1 MIKLNKVILYLTTIS
16 FLFVISACSGTQSDR
31 QEKGIKFN
39 PRVKFFEDYLNFAS
53 IETGKTR
60 LDVFIQVPYSEIQFI
75 KTTNGFDSKYNLTV
89 SIFDEDKSKLLAE
102 KSWSEKITVKE
113 FDQTTSKTNYNLSL
127 RSFNLEP
134 AKYVLRTAFE
144 DVDSRK
150 EYAGE
155 NIINVRKMEQDFAV
169 SDVML
174 ISKQTVVEGSSK
186 IIPNVSRNVAAKKDG
201 MPFFFEIYSSIPREV
216 KIEYSVLDNG
226 KDKVYKEELT
236 KQVDSG
242 KTQIFHNIKDV
253 DLGLGNYVLATEVK
267 DSKNDL
273 TVSTIKNFVSRWV
286 GVPTSIRDLDK
297 AISQMV
303 YIATSSEI
311 DEINSAKSKE
321 EKIQKYLAYWKK
333 KDPDPQ
339 SEDNPV
345 FDEYY
350 RRVAFANENFSHY
363 IEGWRTDRGM
373 VFIILGNPN
382 NIDRHPFEYDS
393 KPYEVWEYYELN
405 KSFVFLDETGFG
417 DYRLITPLYGD
428 FFRYRN

>member
-1 MIKLNKVILYLTTIS
+1 MKSLFKIFCCLLLVTSVFAQPGKLDK
-16 FLFVISACSGTQSDR
+16 
-31 QEKGIKFN
+31 EIKFN
-39 PRVKFFEDYLNFAS
+39 PKAKFFEDYLNFAS
-53 IETGKTR
+53 TEAGKTR
-60 LDVFIQVPYSEIQFI
+60 LDVFIQVPYSEIQFV
-75 KTTNGFDSKYNLTV
+75 KTTTGFESKYNLTV
-89 SIFDEDKSKLLAE
+89 SVFDEDKENLLVE
-102 KSWSEKITVKE
+102 KSWSEKITAKE
-113 FDQTTSKTNYNLSL
+113 FDQTISKTNYNLSL

-134 AKYVLRTAFE
+134 GKYLMRSSFE

-150 EYAGE
+150 EYAVE
-155 NIINVRKMEQDFAV
+155 TVINVRKIEQEFAI
-169 SDVML
+169 SDMML
-174 ISKQTVVEGSSK
+174 ISKQTVVEGSNK

-201 MPFFFEIYSSIPREV
+201 MPFFFEVYSSMPREI

-226 KDKVYKEELT
+226 KDKVYKEEIT
-236 KQVDSG
+236 KQIDSG
-242 KTQIFHNIKDV
+242 RTQIFHNIIDV
-253 DLGLGNYVLATEVK
+253 DLGLGNYVLTVDVK
-267 DSKNDL
+267 DDKNNL
-273 TVSTIKNFVSRWV
+273 AVSTIKNFISRWM
-286 GVPTSIRDLDK
+286 GVPTSIKDLDK
-297 AISQMV
+297 AIAQMV
-303 YIATSSEI
+303 YIATSSEL
-311 DEINSAKSKE
+311 DEINDAKSKE

-339 SEDNPV
+339 SEANPV

-350 RRVAFANENFSHY
+350 RRVVFANENFSHY

-373 VFIILGNPN
+373 VFIILSAPN

>member
-1 MIKLNKVILYLTTIS
+1 MKSLFKIFCCLLLVTSVFAQPGKLDK
-16 FLFVISACSGTQSDR
+16 
-31 QEKGIKFN
+31 EIKFN
-39 PRVKFFEDYLNFAS
+39 PKAKFFEDYLNFAS
-53 IETGKTR
+53 TEAGKTR
-60 LDVFIQVPYSEIQFI
+60 LDVFIQVPYSEIQFV
-75 KTTNGFDSKYNLTV
+75 KTTTGFESKYNLTV
-89 SIFDEDKSKLLAE
+89 SVFDEDKDNLLVE
-102 KSWSEKITVKE
+102 KSWSEKITAKE
-113 FDQTTSKTNYNLSL
+113 FDQTISKTNYNLSL

-134 AKYVLRTAFE
+134 GKYLMRSSFE

-150 EYAGE
+150 EYAVE
-155 NIINVRKMEQDFAV
+155 TVINVRKIEQEFAI
-169 SDVML
+169 SDMML
-174 ISKQTVVEGSSK
+174 ISKQTVVEGSNK

-201 MPFFFEIYSSIPREV
+201 MPFFFEVYSSMPREI

-226 KDKVYKEELT
+226 KDKVYKEEIT
-236 KQVDSG
+236 KQIDSG
-242 KTQIFHNIKDV
+242 RTQIFHNIKDV
-253 DLGLGNYVLATEVK
+253 DLGLGNYILTADVK
-267 DSKNDL
+267 DDKNDL
-273 TVSTIKNFVSRWV
+273 AVSTIKNFISRWM
-286 GVPTSIRDLDK
+286 GVPTSIKDLDK
-297 AISQMV
+297 AIAQMV
-303 YIATSSEI
+303 YIATSSEL
-311 DEINSAKSKE
+311 DEINDAKSKE

-350 RRVAFANENFSHY
+350 RRVVFANENFSHY

-373 VFIILGNPN
+373 VFIILSAPN

>member
-1 MIKLNKVILYLTTIS
+1 MKS
-16 FLFVISACSGTQSDR
+16 LFKIICCVLLVHVAFAQQGPLSK
-31 QEKGIKFN
+31 EIKFN
-39 PRVKFFEDYLNFAS
+39 PKAKFFEDYLNFAS
-53 IETGKTR
+53 AELGKTR
-60 LDVFIQVPYSEIQFI
+60 LDVFVQVPYSEIQFV
-75 KTTNGFDSKYNLTV
+75 KTTSGFESKYNLTV
-89 SIFDEDKSKLLAE
+89 SVFDEDKENLLVE
-102 KSWSEKITVKE
+102 KSWSEKIATKE

-127 RSFNLEP
+127 RSFNLE
-134 AKYVLRTAFE
+134 AGKYLMRTSFE

-150 EYAGE
+150 EYAVE
-155 NIINVRKMEQDFAV
+155 NLITVRKMEQEFAM
-169 SDVML
+169 SDMML
-174 ISKQTVVEGSSK
+174 ISKQTAVEGSSK

-201 MPFFFEIYSSIPREV
+201 IPFFFEIYSNISREI
-216 KIEYSVLDNG
+216 KIEYSILDNG
-226 KDKVYKEELT
+226 KNKVYTEEIS
-236 KQVDSG
+236 KQIDSG
-242 KTQIFHNIKDV
+242 RTQIFQNIKDV
-253 DLGLGNYVLATEVK
+253 DLGLGNYILTADVK
-267 DSKNDL
+267 DDKNDL
-273 TVSTIKNFVSRWV
+273 AVSTIKNFVSRWM
-286 GVPTSIRDLDK
+286 GVPSSIKDLDK
-297 AISQMV
+297 AVAQMV

-311 DEINSAKSKE
+311 DEINDAKSKE

-350 RRVAFANENFSHY
+350 RRVVFADENFSHY

-373 VFIILGNPN
+373 VFIILGAPN

-428 FFRYRN
+428 FYRYRN

>member
-1 MIKLNKVILYLTTIS
+1 MKSLFKIFCCLLLVTSVFAQPGKLDK
-16 FLFVISACSGTQSDR
+16 
-31 QEKGIKFN
+31 EIKFN
-39 PRVKFFEDYLNFAS
+39 PKAKFFEDYLNFAS
-53 IETGKTR
+53 TEAGKTR
-60 LDVFIQVPYSEIQFI
+60 LDVFIQVPYSEIQFV
-75 KTTNGFDSKYNLTV
+75 KTTTGFESKYNLTV
-89 SIFDEDKSKLLAE
+89 SVFDEDKENLLVE
-102 KSWSEKITVKE
+102 KSWSEKITAKE
-113 FDQTTSKTNYNLSL
+113 FDQTISKTNYNLSL

-134 AKYVLRTAFE
+134 GKYLMRSSFE

-150 EYAGE
+150 EYAVE
-155 NIINVRKMEQDFAV
+155 TVINVRKIEQEFAI
-169 SDVML
+169 SDMML
-174 ISKQTVVEGSSK
+174 ISKQTVVEGSNK

-201 MPFFFEIYSSIPREV
+201 MPFFFEVYSSMPREI

-226 KDKVYKEELT
+226 KDKVYKEEIT
-236 KQVDSG
+236 KQIDSG
-242 KTQIFHNIKDV
+242 RTQIFHNIKDV
-253 DLGLGNYVLATEVK
+253 DLGLGNYILTADVK
-267 DSKNDL
+267 DDKNDL
-273 TVSTIKNFVSRWV
+273 AVSTIKNFISRWM
-286 GVPTSIRDLDK
+286 GVPTSIKDLDK
-297 AISQMV
+297 AIAQMV
-303 YIATSSEI
+303 YIATSSEL
-311 DEINSAKSKE
+311 DEINDAKSKE

-350 RRVAFANENFSHY
+350 RRVVFANENFSHY

-373 VFIILGNPN
+373 VFIILSAPN